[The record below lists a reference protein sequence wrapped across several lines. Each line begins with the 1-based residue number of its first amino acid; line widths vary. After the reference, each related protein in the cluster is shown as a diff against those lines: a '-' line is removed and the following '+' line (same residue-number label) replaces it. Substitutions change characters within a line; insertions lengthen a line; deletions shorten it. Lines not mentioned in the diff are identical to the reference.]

1 MNFASL
7 IYRLPI
13 DLPAVKKLTMSTTT
27 RKQSGIP
34 ARVRAIIREKLGVDE
49 AELIDTARFSDDLGL
64 DSLDVLETFTTLEKE
79 FDVKIPDEEAEK
91 LATVGSVIDYITRN
105 VR

>member
-1 MNFASL
+1 
-7 IYRLPI
+7 
-13 DLPAVKKLTMSTTT
+13 MSTAT

-34 ARVRAIIREKLGVDE
+34 ARVRAIIQEKLGVDE
-49 AELIDTARFSDDLGL
+49 SELIDTARFSDDLGL